1 MKSGPLESITIK
13 GRRFAV
19 AEDDTTNINLGGK
32 NNEVYANGDGTVRVQ
47 QSRVPSSVEG
57 INIIFDPDKDDDGY
71 LSEIKETG
79 DLFDCSI
86 TANDGTIF
94 SGSMQLIGDLI
105 FDLTAG
111 KLPITLKGTMQK
123 QG

>member
-13 GRRFAV
+13 GRRFSV
-19 AEDDTTNINLGGK
+19 AEDDTTNLNLGGK

-71 LSEIKETG
+71 LTEIKESG
-79 DLFDCSI
+79 DLVDVSI

-94 SGSMQLIGDLI
+94 SGSAQITGDLV

-111 KLPITLKGTMQK
+111 KLPITLKGAMQK